1 MTVFGQFTREMGAD
15 AAGGAGNESEG
26 RGLLFMNGSELIKPE
41 EGDGIP
47 NSPRAPFY
55 ADGERAATR
64 ETALLHC
71 TT

>member
-1 MTVFGQFTREMGAD
+1 M
-15 AAGGAGNESEG
+15 
-26 RGLLFMNGSELIKPE
+26 
-41 EGDGIP
+41 GIP

-55 ADGERAATR
+55 TDGERRATRETVYTDGERRATR

>member
-1 MTVFGQFTREMGAD
+1 M
-15 AAGGAGNESEG
+15 
-26 RGLLFMNGSELIKPE
+26 
-41 EGDGIP
+41 GIP

-55 ADGERAATR
+55 TDGEQRATR